1 MPTELPLRRPSLPK
15 ATRTGNLFFVA
26 AVLAMLVIS
35 AVVLLHPDALAG
47 GFP

>member
-1 MPTELPLRRPSLPK
+1 MPTELPVRRPSLPK

-35 AVVLLHPDALAG
+35 AVVLMHPDAVAG
-47 GFP
+47 VVP

>member
-1 MPTELPLRRPSLPK
+1 MPTELPVRRPTLPK
-15 ATRTGNLFFVA
+15 ATQTGNLFFAA

-35 AVVLLHPDALAG
+35 AVVLLHPDAVAG

>member
-1 MPTELPLRRPSLPK
+1 MPTELPIRRPSLPK
-15 ATRTGNLFFVA
+15 GTPTGNLFFVA

-35 AVVLLHPDALAG
+35 AVVLMHPDAVAG

>member
-15 ATRTGNLFFVA
+15 ATRTGNLFFA
-26 AVLAMLVIS
+26 ATVLAMFVIS
-35 AVVLLHPDALAG
+35 AAVLLHPDAVAG